1 MNEAIKISN
10 LSKSYGTHVVLNGLD
25 FCVQQGEIFAL
36 LGVNGAGKT
45 TSLECIEGLRKYDS
59 GSITINGI
67 MGIQLQS
74 ASLPEHIKPLEAV
87 KLFAKWNKTS
97 LDKETLEA
105 LGIYEFAKKQ
115 YYQLS
120 TGQKRRLH
128 LALALTRNPDILF
141 LDEPTIG
148 LDAVSKLAVREFI
161 LKLNQQN
168 ETTIILT
175 THDMQDI
182 EALCQRVLLI
192 GKGRLLYDGTLEEL
206 KRQYAYE
213 KQITILYQGELT
225 VPKHCNLIE
234 TKDLLPLMS
243 AVLEIDTRLTSS
255 AAVLKELT
263 AVMDIKEFSIAEK
276 SIDEIVAMLYRQ
288 FEIL

>member
-1 MNEAIKISN
+1 MHPK
-10 LSKSYGTHVVLNGLD
+10 VL
-25 FCVQQGEIFAL
+25 V
-36 LGVNGAGKT
+36 
-45 TSLECIEGLRKYDS
+45 
-59 GSITINGI
+59 
-67 MGIQLQS
+67 
-74 ASLPEHIKPLEAV
+74 
-87 KLFAKWNKTS
+87 
-97 LDKETLEA
+97 
-105 LGIYEFAKKQ
+105 
-115 YYQLS
+115 
-120 TGQKRRLH
+120 
-128 LALALTRNPDILF
+128 